1 MPNESDSQE
10 KPALHPI
17 DLGELLAKL
26 RLGIGQTAELCGVSI
41 RQLSYWTDKGIIKPV
56 DEDRSRSYDYTA
68 VERVSLIKQ
77 ALDQGYSLDGAVA
90 EADAVLQQRDEE
102 RRQIEE
108 MSESNLEQLI
118 LDKADNLQ
126 QLAERIKRQVR
137 TYRISGDLGRAAASL
152 SGVDRL
158 ITFFEGN
165 PYTINTARQIAL
177 RLGGEVSEIER
188 ELQLLEDKRFIQRIP
203 YPGADVYRYIPQ
215 RRR

>member
-1 MPNESDSQE
+1 MSKEPNAQD

-17 DLGELLAKL
+17 DIGELLAKL
-26 RLGIGQTAELCGVSI
+26 RLGIGQTAELCGISI
-41 RQLSYWTDKGIIKPV
+41 RQLSYWTDKGIIKPM
-56 DEDRSRSYDYTA
+56 DEDRSRSYDYAA
-68 VERVSLIKQ
+68 VETISLIKQ

-90 EADAVLQQRDEE
+90 EADAILQQRDEE

-118 LDKADNLQ
+118 IEKAENLQ
-126 QLAERIKRQVR
+126 QLGERIRRQVR

-177 RLGGEVSEIER
+177 RLGGEAGEIER
-188 ELQLLEDKRFIQRIP
+188 ELQLLEDKQFIQRIP

>member
-1 MPNESDSQE
+1 MSKEPNAQD

-17 DLGELLAKL
+17 DIGELLAKL
-26 RLGIGQTAELCGVSI
+26 RLGIGQTAELCGISI
-41 RQLSYWTDKGIIKPV
+41 RQLSYWTDKGIIKPM
-56 DEDRSRSYDYTA
+56 DEDRSRSYDYAA

-90 EADAVLQQRDEE
+90 EADAILQQRDEE

-118 LDKADNLQ
+118 IEKAENLQ
-126 QLAERIKRQVR
+126 QLGERIRRQVR

-177 RLGGEVSEIER
+177 RLGGEAGEIER
-188 ELQLLEDKRFIQRIP
+188 ELQLLEDKQFIQRIP

>member
-1 MPNESDSQE
+1 MSKEPNAQD

-17 DLGELLAKL
+17 DIGELLAKL
-26 RLGIGQTAELCGVSI
+26 RLGIGQTAELCGISI
-41 RQLSYWTDKGIIKPV
+41 RQLSYWTDKGIIKPI
-56 DEDRSRSYDYTA
+56 DEDRSRSYDYAA
-68 VERVSLIKQ
+68 VETISLIKQ

-90 EADAVLQQRDEE
+90 EADAILQQRDEE

-118 LDKADNLQ
+118 IEKAENLQ
-126 QLAERIKRQVR
+126 QLGERIRRQVR

-177 RLGGEVSEIER
+177 RLGGEAGEIER
-188 ELQLLEDKRFIQRIP
+188 ELQLLEDKQFIQRIP